1 MNFHPGW
8 PILHVSSRSVPGRVL
23 YRIQDTARCAGEELM
38 KKRSEE
44 ERGEMVP
51 VCLLVLGRGIGAQR
65 LLQSNHPKKEKEVK
79 QHANDACFSPLETR
93 KQGVGRE
100 WRHRGCDSVEWCDL
114 HGSGRPAVVS
124 RVSCPPW
131 DDRSGLYG
139 YSIHQLCAGVGGEED
154 WVG

>member
-1 MNFHPGW
+1 MVLLCWSWEWALEH
-8 PILHVSSRSVPGRVL
+8 SVL
-23 YRIQDTARCAGEELM
+23 YKQPS
-38 KKRSEE
+38 KN
-44 ERGEMVP
+44 ERKGVE
-51 VCLLVLGRGIGAQR
+51 
-65 LLQSNHPKKEKEVK
+65 
-79 QHANDACFSPLETR
+79 QHANDACFSQLETR

-124 RVSCPPW
+124 RVSCPPG

-139 YSIHQLCAGVGGEED
+139 SSIHQLCAGVGGEED